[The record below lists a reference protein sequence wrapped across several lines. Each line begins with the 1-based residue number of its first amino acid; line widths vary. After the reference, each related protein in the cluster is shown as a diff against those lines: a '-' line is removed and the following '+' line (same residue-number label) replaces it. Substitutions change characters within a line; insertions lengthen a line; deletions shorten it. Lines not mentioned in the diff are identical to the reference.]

1 MCLKTLLNQA
11 SSRLYSTATLS
22 LPSNG
27 KEFHIISSETYSNVF
42 SRHKHMC
49 SRFGLKRICILYF
62 DSDFFFFIHHV
73 QQTNEMLGTG
83 LDGIHFYKQS
93 G

>member
-1 MCLKTLLNQA
+1 MFKDLTESGKLQA
-11 SSRLYSTATLS
+11 VFNSNSVIAF
-22 LPSNG
+22 NG

-49 SRFGLKRICILYF
+49 SKFGLKRICILYF
-62 DSDFFFFIHHV
+62 DSDFFFIHHV
-73 QQTNEMLGTG
+73 QQPNEMLGTG

>member
-22 LPSNG
+22 LPSMG
-27 KEFHIISSETYSNVF
+27 KNFTLFLLRPIQMF
-42 SRHKHMC
+42 SQDTNTCVQSWVSKEYASC
-49 SRFGLKRICILYF
+49 NLILI
-62 DSDFFFFIHHV
+62 FFFIHHV
-73 QQTNEMLGTG
+73 QQPNEMLGTG